1 MAGFSHRRRVAQWES
16 EDAGGC
22 FAAGW
27 GDSQMLVRWNNNMGG
42 WGLGV
47 WWGCI
52 LVVSCYLLWP
62 CEAVTSFFL
71 WFLDLSFGCFST
83 FWFLNWTRR
92 RSSTKSWYSQF
103 YSKKFS
109 GTAEKQ
115 VWLDD
120 MQELWMLWVFWTTI
134 ILLNRSTDV
143 STPKKGVGSG

>member
-1 MAGFSHRRRVAQWES
+1 MAGFSHRTRRVAQWES

-27 GDSQMLVRWNNNMGG
+27 GDSQLVRWNKNMGG
-42 WGLGV
+42 MGV
-47 WWGCI
+47 GD
-52 LVVSCYLLWP
+52 LERLYFACYLVWP
-62 CEAVTSFFL
+62 CEAVTSFYL

-83 FWFLNWTRR
+83 FCLLNWRKR

-120 MQELWMLWVFWTTI
+120 MQELWVFWTTI